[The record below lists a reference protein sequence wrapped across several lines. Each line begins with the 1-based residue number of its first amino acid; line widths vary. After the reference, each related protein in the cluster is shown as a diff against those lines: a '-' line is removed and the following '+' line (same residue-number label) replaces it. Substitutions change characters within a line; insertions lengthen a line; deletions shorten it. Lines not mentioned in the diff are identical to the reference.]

1 MSWRLALT
9 EAGVTLHL
17 VRPDDWQ
24 SHRDLRLEMLL
35 DAPDAFLTQHAD
47 VVGLDESG
55 WRARIAAQHH
65 IQARIGGEAVGS
77 VGLFEDPA
85 EAGDTLTLVAMYVT
99 PRARGLRVGARL
111 VQAVLDEALAR
122 GRDRV
127 VLEVTSRNAPAIR
140 LYERMGFRSTGQER
154 PDPRRPGLSDLRM
167 CCAPMEPG
175 TRMRDHPS
183 DLPG

>member
-1 MSWRLALT
+1 MT
-9 EAGVTLHL
+9 EADVTLHL
-17 VRPDDWQ
+17 VGPDDWQ

-55 WRARIAAQHH
+55 WRTRIAAQHH
-65 IQARIGGEAVGS
+65 IQARVDAEVVGS
-77 VGLFEDPA
+77 VGLFEDPD
-85 EAGDTLTLVAMYVT
+85 EPGDTLTLVAMYVT
-99 PRARGLRVGARL
+99 PRARGLRVGDRL

-122 GRDRV
+122 GRGRV
-127 VLEVTSRNAPAIR
+127 VLEVTSGNTPAIR

-154 PDPRRPGLSDLRM
+154 PDPRRPGLSELRM
-167 CCAPMEPG
+167 CCEPREAG
-175 TRMRDHPS
+175 TRMRHLPS